1 MSAVE
6 LEQVRHEI
14 DETDKELIE
23 LLKKRQDL
31 VIKAAKCKK
40 DLGVS
45 AFSHERE
52 AFVLDNVERLAR
64 ENELPQGLLSD
75 IMKRVLRESYKLC
88 SNTDF
93 NYPRC
98 LKEDGDVVIVG
109 GNGGMGRIFA
119 DYFEKS
125 GYKVLSFGHRGWD
138 KAPTYLKTAKIV
150 IVSVPIDITIDIIKQ
165 LSPMLRED
173 QILCDFTSVKG
184 PIVDA
189 MMQYHKGPVL
199 GLHPMFGPDV
209 KSLVKQ
215 VVVTCPQRDEKASEF
230 LVEQLRIWGAHICKC
245 DAYEHDKA
253 MSIIQA
259 LRHFSTYAYGT
270 FLASIAP
277 NLEKLKDLSSP
288 IYRLELMMVG
298 RLFAQDP
305 RLYADIIMSSKQN
318 YELIKNFVQSVNQE
332 LDVVK
337 DGDVDTFTER
347 FLKVRK
353 YFDDF
358 AAEAL
363 KESGSILAKLQDE
376 RE

>member
-1 MSAVE
+1 
-6 LEQVRHEI
+6 
-14 DETDKELIE
+14 
-23 LLKKRQDL
+23 
-31 VIKAAKCKK
+31 
-40 DLGVS
+40 
-45 AFSHERE
+45 
-52 AFVLDNVERLAR
+52 
-64 ENELPQGLLSD
+64 
-75 IMKRVLRESYKLC
+75 
-88 SNTDF
+88 
-93 NYPRC
+93 
-98 LKEDGDVVIVG
+98 
-109 GNGGMGRIFA
+109 
-119 DYFEKS
+119 
-125 GYKVLSFGHRGWD
+125 
-138 KAPTYLKTAKIV
+138 
-150 IVSVPIDITIDIIKQ
+150 
-165 LSPMLRED
+165 
-173 QILCDFTSVKG
+173 
-184 PIVDA
+184 
-189 MMQYHKGPVL
+189 
-199 GLHPMFGPDV
+199 
-209 KSLVKQ
+209 
-215 VVVTCPQRDEKASEF
+215 
-230 LVEQLRIWGAHICKC
+230 
-245 DAYEHDKA
+245 